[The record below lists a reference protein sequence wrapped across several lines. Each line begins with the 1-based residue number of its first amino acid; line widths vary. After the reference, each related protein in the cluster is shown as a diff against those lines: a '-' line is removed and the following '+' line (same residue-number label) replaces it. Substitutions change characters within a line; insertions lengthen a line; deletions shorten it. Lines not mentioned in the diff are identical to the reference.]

1 MKKATAR
8 FDDARISFKQ
18 SMILCKEIKGKSVSK
33 AKAFLENLIDQKTN
47 LDGKYYPTTAQK
59 FLEILKNAEANA
71 KQKNLNLE
79 KCFVKTVKADAG
91 EIFTRPR
98 SRYKLRGR
106 KAKSS
111 TILIELEER

>member
-1 MKKATAR
+1 MKKVTAR
-8 FDDARISFKQ
+8 FDDARVSFKQ
-18 SMILCKEIKGKSVSK
+18 SLILCKEIKGKSVSK
-33 AKAFLENLIDQKTN
+33 AKAFLQNLVDQKAS

-59 FLEILKNAEANA
+59 FLEILTNAEANA

-91 EIFTRPR
+91 ETFAKPK
-98 SRYKLRGR
+98 SRFRFRGR

-111 TILIELEER
+111 SILIELEER

>member
-8 FDDARISFKQ
+8 FDDARVSFKQ
-18 SMILCKEIKGKSVSK
+18 SMFLCKEIKGKKVSK
-33 AKAFLENLIDQKTN
+33 AKAFLQNLIDQKIN
-47 LDGKYYPTTAQK
+47 LDGKYYPTTAGK

-71 KQKNLNLE
+71 KQKNLTLE

-91 EIFTRPR
+91 ETFAKPK
-98 SRYKLRGR
+98 SRFRFRGR

-111 TILIELEER
+111 SIVIEIEER